1 MQERVSPHF
10 SKEIINS
17 FFTTSSHYSL
27 SEKTVWLLS
36 ESPCN
41 HRFISAPRNS
51 ACHFVLVKME
61 KLNND
66 DSMRNWKPD
75 TFPQLTKNDRSR
87 CHFFFAH
94 LWKRLWRS
102 VTVWNISTTTVLQ
115 FLGNACGRSN
125 SKFSLE
131 SWQYTLIYID
141 ITKHKFQDFDML
153 LDTWLYN
160 IQLIWL

>member
-1 MQERVSPHF
+1 MQKIFSPHF
-10 SKEIINS
+10 SEEIINS
-17 FFTTSSHYSL
+17 FFTTSSYYSL
-27 SEKTVWLLS
+27 SAKNVWLFS
-36 ESPCN
+36 ESHCS

-51 ACHFVLVKME
+51 ACHFVPVKME

-87 CHFFFAH
+87 CHFSFAH

-102 VTVWNISTTTVLQ
+102 VTVWNITTTTVLQ
-115 FLGNACGRSN
+115 LLGDVCSRSN

-131 SWQYTLIYID
+131 SWQHTLIYIA
-141 ITKHKFQDFDML
+141 IKKQ
-153 LDTWLYN
+153 
-160 IQLIWL
+160 